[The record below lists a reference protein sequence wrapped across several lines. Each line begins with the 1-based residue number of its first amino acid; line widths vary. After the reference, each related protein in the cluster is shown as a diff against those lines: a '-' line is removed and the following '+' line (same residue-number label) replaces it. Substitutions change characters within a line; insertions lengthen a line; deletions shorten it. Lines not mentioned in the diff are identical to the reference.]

1 MGILRHIDVL
11 DSNQHP
17 ISTKDFRGPMF
28 VAGIRGQICQQLS
41 LTTFRRFRVLQGH
54 RQIFCL
60 VKNLSGSSED
70 P

>member
-1 MGILRHIDVL
+1 
-11 DSNQHP
+11 
-17 ISTKDFRGPMF
+17 MF